1 MRLRRAWYDV
11 FTRAY
16 PEYSDSIWGRIA
28 LAVVANLLC
37 TLVILLL
44 GGARKANAQPKN
56 ADDGTSDERERNHRV
71 MLSLSLGMLQGWLWN
86 NVVDQI
92 FTWEQETTLSALG
105 SDDVQAL
112 NTQDKIVYE
121 AIDLLAVVIITV
133 FLLGLRIAMAL
144 SVKQAK
150 ARAVLYL
157 FSGN

>member
-1 MRLRRAWYDV
+1 
-11 FTRAY
+11 
-16 PEYSDSIWGRIA
+16 
-28 LAVVANLLC
+28 
-37 TLVILLL
+37 
-44 GGARKANAQPKN
+44 
-56 ADDGTSDERERNHRV
+56 